1 MKVLLLF
8 KPNMPIVNTQQNIIP
23 NGLLYIGALLLSEGV
38 DVDVLNLANKS
49 WDKCRD
55 IIKEKNPDIVGITC
69 YTFNRHACIKL
80 AGIVKDI
87 NRKIKVVFG
96 GPHSS
101 VMHTQLLELSKYIDI
116 VVLNEGEM
124 TFLDIVQRL
133 KEGKS
138 FENLPGILY
147 RNGCNT
153 INNGFRQ
160 VLEDLDKLPTPAP
173 YFKYKRIITSRGC
186 PGRCTFCDTP
196 YLWGHKMRLRS
207 ANNVVDELEMLN
219 KKYGISSFIVS
230 DDTFTFDKNRTIEIC
245 KEIIR
250 RELKITWDCR
260 SRVNLICEERL
271 RWMKKAGCVTVS
283 YGIESG
289 SQKILNNLKKGIT
302 VEQIKKAAELTRK
315 FGFNLNYFIIV
326 GSPGE
331 TDDTIRETMKLIEE
345 TKPTAIFT
353 YIMQLT
359 PGTEIC
365 EIAKQNNFISDI
377 EWANKR
383 DETIFYSKERDIE
396 ELSRYVQLINELF
409 SFLKGKSTYSEGELK
424 EIVKDVKGIQDIIN
438 LAHIKMGYKEFDNA
452 KKILD
457 EAIKFNSGSSEALM
471 NKAVL
476 LAMENNEKCIDFFN
490 KAITADPEN
499 LLAYKNLGLFLFR
512 QKRYN
517 EAIDVFK
524 TSVEIE
530 PANIE
535 FYNNLGSVYGT
546 LEKYDEA
553 INVFE
558 KALLIDPSNKGTL
571 RNLALTYEQK
581 GEMEKTRDIRK
592 NLFAI

>member
-1 MKVLLLF
+1 
-8 KPNMPIVNTQQNIIP
+8 
-23 NGLLYIGALLLSEGV
+23 
-38 DVDVLNLANKS
+38 
-49 WDKCRD
+49 
-55 IIKEKNPDIVGITC
+55 
-69 YTFNRHACIKL
+69 
-80 AGIVKDI
+80 
-87 NRKIKVVFG
+87 
-96 GPHSS
+96 
-101 VMHTQLLELSKYIDI
+101 
-116 VVLNEGEM
+116 VVL
-124 TFLDIVQRL
+124 D
-133 KEGKS
+133 
-138 FENLPGILY
+138 
-147 RNGCNT
+147 
-153 INNGFRQ
+153 
-160 VLEDLDKLPTPAP
+160 
-173 YFKYKRIITSRGC
+173 
-186 PGRCTFCDTP
+186 
-196 YLWGHKMRLRS
+196 
-207 ANNVVDELEMLN
+207 
-219 KKYGISSFIVS
+219 
-230 DDTFTFDKNRTIEIC
+230 
-245 KEIIR
+245 
-250 RELKITWDCR
+250 
-260 SRVNLICEERL
+260 
-271 RWMKKAGCVTVS
+271 
-283 YGIESG
+283 SG

-359 PGTEIC
+359 PGTEIY